1 MRMAIGKD
9 VHPDTLYNWE
19 SLGKQ
24 KAKDIAKEEEEGG
37 GRRGSRQPRIPSSN
51 WSVVVTNHLTFVV
64 FSVSSTNLRC
74 I

>member
-37 GRRGSRQPRIPSSN
+37 GEGGVDN
-51 WSVVVTNHLTFVV
+51 LGYLVVTDQ
-64 FSVSSTNLRC
+64 
-74 I
+74 